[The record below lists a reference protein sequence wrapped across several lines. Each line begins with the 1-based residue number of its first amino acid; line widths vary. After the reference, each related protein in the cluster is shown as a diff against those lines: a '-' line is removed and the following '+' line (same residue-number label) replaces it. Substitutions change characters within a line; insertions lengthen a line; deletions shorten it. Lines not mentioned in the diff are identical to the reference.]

1 MLTVTHHHVKV
12 GMVSVENDP
21 DDVIVVVELLR
32 RWVLVVLH
40 SFNMFGSDMWSQFR
54 IENF

>member
-1 MLTVTHHHVKV
+1 MLAVTHHHVEV
-12 GMVSVENDP
+12 SMVSVENDP

-40 SFNMFGSDMWSQFR
+40 SLNFFGSDMWSQFR